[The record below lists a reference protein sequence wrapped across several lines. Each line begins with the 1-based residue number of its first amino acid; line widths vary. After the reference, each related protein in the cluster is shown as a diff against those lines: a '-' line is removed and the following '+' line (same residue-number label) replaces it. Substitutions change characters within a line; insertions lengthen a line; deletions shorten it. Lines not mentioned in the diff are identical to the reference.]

1 MKAWPFLLL
10 LARSWMGVLPLT
22 GMAKAEEAPRRIAS
36 INMCTDQLLIDF
48 ADPAQI
54 MGLSP
59 YARNRA
65 RAFHAEEAAKH
76 RLLSG
81 TAEEL
86 MVDRPDLVVSSRFT
100 RRSTHEFLRSQGV
113 RVEEFDVANTI
124 ADVRTQMLRMGQ
136 LTGQTARAE
145 AEIAGLD
152 AKLARLKGNMQASG
166 LRILPL
172 QRRGWVPGGK
182 SLMGELI
189 SLAGAGNAATNPGG
203 GGFMSLEAIVAL
215 QPDALLLTRDEAMAE
230 DQGRALLLHPA
241 IAALFP
247 PERRIVLPDRFIVCG
262 GSMLADA
269 VEMLDQQ
276 LRGIRPRAN
285 P

>member
-1 MKAWPFLLL
+1 MKLWPLLVL
-10 LARSWMGVLPLT
+10 TFALPGLALAQEP
-22 GMAKAEEAPRRIAS
+22 PRRIAS
-36 INMCTDQLLIDF
+36 INMCTDQMLIDF

-59 YARNRA
+59 FSRNRA
-65 RAFHAEEAAKH
+65 RAFHAEAATRH

-100 RRSTHEFLRSQGV
+100 RRSTHEFLRAQGV

-124 ADVRTQMLRMGQ
+124 ADVRAQMLRMGQ
-136 LTGQTARAE
+136 LTGQMARAE
-145 AEIAGLD
+145 ANVAELD
-152 AKLARLKGNMQASG
+152 ARLARLMANVQASG

-189 SLAGAGNAATNPGG
+189 SLAGADNAATSQGG

-215 QPDALLLTRDEAMAE
+215 RPDALLLTRDEALAE

-247 PERRIVLPDRFIVCG
+247 PERRIILPDRFIVCG

-269 VEMLDQQ
+269 VEMLDRQI
-276 LRGIRPRAN
+276 RGITPRAN